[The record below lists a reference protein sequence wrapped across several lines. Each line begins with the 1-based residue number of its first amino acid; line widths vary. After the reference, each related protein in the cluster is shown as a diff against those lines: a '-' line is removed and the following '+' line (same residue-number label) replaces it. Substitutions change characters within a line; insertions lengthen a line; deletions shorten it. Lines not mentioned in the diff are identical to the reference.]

1 MTTATLTYIIIAIVV
16 AHFLFAVG
24 YLIYKISKAPKSET
38 DEEENF

>member
-24 YLIYKISKAPKSET
+24 YLVYKIAKAPKSEA
-38 DEEENF
+38 DKKENS